1 MGPSPGSAHQQHH
14 DLKRGL
20 QMSQFSL
27 TSCRPEKDG
36 APNTWQQE
44 CSLALEE
51 MNDGYSMQ
59 SGAVAQYT
67 VLRTPEHPS

>member
-1 MGPSPGSAHQQHH
+1 
-14 DLKRGL
+14 
-20 QMSQFSL
+20 MSQFSL